1 MGRCCYNGAGGEL
14 PSDEWGVAV
23 VVIFSPG
30 NLEQLK
36 KPDDGSKERKAGQA
50 DVLFEA
56 GLTRPACQGGAGQAC
71 RPYLSVTAAAM
82 NFLRPVVPGLVLWAA
97 HQSGNVAGSM

>member
-14 PSDEWGVAV
+14 PSDEWSVVV

-30 NLEQLK
+30 NLEKLK
-36 KPDDGSKERKAGQA
+36 KPDDCSNERKAGHA

-56 GLTRPACQGGAGQAC
+56 GLTRGQLAKAV
-71 RPYLSVTAAAM
+71 LV
-82 NFLRPVVPGLVLWAA
+82 RPVGHISRSPPR
-97 HQSGNVAGSM
+97 

>member
-1 MGRCCYNGAGGEL
+1 MGRCCYNGDDGEL

-36 KPDDGSKERKAGQA
+36 KQLLKPDDGSNERKAGQA

-56 GLTRPACQGGAGQAC
+56 GLTRGRLAKAV
-71 RPYLSVTAAAM
+71 LV
-82 NFLRPVVPGLVLWAA
+82 RPVGHISRSPP
-97 HQSGNVAGSM
+97 QR